1 MEFSFKNNLI
11 KVGHGFTISCHVVRD
26 GAVDGRQAWGDRGGV
41 VQVCLCPIV
50 KYESWT
56 VGFVD
61 PLGISRIQVGSS
73 ACHDVDNR
81 G

>member
-1 MEFSFKNNLI
+1 M
-11 KVGHGFTISCHVVRD
+11 
-26 GAVDGRQAWGDRGGV
+26 GDRGGV

-50 KYESWT
+50 KCESWT

-61 PLGISRIQVGSS
+61 PLGISRIRVGSS